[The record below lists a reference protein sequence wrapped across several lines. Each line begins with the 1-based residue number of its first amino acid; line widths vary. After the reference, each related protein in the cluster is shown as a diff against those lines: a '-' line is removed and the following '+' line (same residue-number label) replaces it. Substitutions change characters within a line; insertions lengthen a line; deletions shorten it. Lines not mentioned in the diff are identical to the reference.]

1 MNMVFIDQM
10 MCSETCPCPA
20 DHHDIIEDDIDE
32 KTLNKVYKR
41 TWKEKSKEFKPMVF
55 GSEDGGKEYET
66 FEACFNEKIAKAN
79 HNGDS
84 AILKA
89 AIDDFKR
96 KVNTLK
102 YYEEEYECSGM
113 CDTPLFYSTKP
124 IMDGLP
130 EEDCIDSIIENVM
143 DNKILA
149 GVAGGAGVLF
159 LLCGLCS
166 IPCGGGKNKKHEEL
180 AEN

>member
-1 MNMVFIDQM
+1 MAFIDQM
-10 MCSETCPCPA
+10 MCSKTCPCPA

-32 KTLNKVYKR
+32 ATLNKVFKR
-41 TWKEKSKEFKPMVF
+41 TWAEKKSGMNPMVF
-55 GSEDGGKEYET
+55 GTEDGSKEYET
-66 FEACFNEKIAKAN
+66 FEACFDDKIKHAN
-79 HNGDS
+79 HNGDPP
-84 AILKA
+84 LLRA
-89 AIDDFKR
+89 AVDDFKR
-96 KVNTLK
+96 KANTLR

-130 EEDCIDSIIENVM
+130 EEDCIDAIIENVM

-149 GVAGGAGVLF
+149 IIAGCTGVVF

-166 IPCGGGKNKKHEEL
+166 IPCGGGKRKKHKELSEER
-180 AEN
+180 

>member
-1 MNMVFIDQM
+1 MVFIDSM

-20 DHHDIIEDDIDE
+20 DHQAIIEDDIDE
-32 KTLNKVYKR
+32 ATLSKTYKR
-41 TWKEKSKEFKPMVF
+41 TWKEKSKEFKPMIF
-55 GSEDGGKEYET
+55 GDDNGGKEYET
-66 FEACFNEKIAKAN
+66 FESCYDEKIKNGN
-79 HNGDS
+79 HNGDPPV
-84 AILKA
+84 LKA

-96 KVNTLK
+96 KAATLR

-130 EEDCIDSIIENVM
+130 EEDCIDAIIENVM

-149 GVAGGAGVLF
+149 IIAGCTGVLF

-166 IPCGGGKNKKHEEL
+166 IPCGSGGKNKKHKEL
-180 AEN
+180 AED

>member
-1 MNMVFIDQM
+1 
-10 MCSETCPCPA
+10 MCSETCPCA
-20 DHHDIIEDDIDE
+20 GDHEAIIQDDIDE
-32 KTLNKVYKR
+32 ATLSKTYKR

-55 GSEDGGKEYET
+55 GAEDGGKEFET
-66 FEACFNEKIAKAN
+66 FEKCYDEKIKTAN

-84 AILKA
+84 PVLKA

-96 KVNTLK
+96 KAATLR
-102 YYEEEYECSGM
+102 YYEEEYDCSGM
-113 CDTPLFYSTKP
+113 CDTPLFYSTRP

-130 EEDCIDSIIENVM
+130 EEDCIDSIIESVM

-149 GVAGGAGVLF
+149 IISGCTGVLF

-166 IPCGGGKNKKHEEL
+166 IPCGGGSKKKNKHKEL
-180 AEN
+180 AED

>member
-1 MNMVFIDQM
+1 
-10 MCSETCPCPA
+10 
-20 DHHDIIEDDIDE
+20 
-32 KTLNKVYKR
+32 
-41 TWKEKSKEFKPMVF
+41 MVF
-55 GSEDGGKEYET
+55 GSEDGSKEYEK
-66 FEACFNEKIAKAN
+66 FEDCFKEKIEKGN

-84 AILKA
+84 PILKA

-96 KVNTLK
+96 KLSTLK

-130 EEDCIDSIIENVM
+130 EEDCIDAIIENVM

-149 GVAGGAGVLF
+149 GIAGGTGVLF